1 MTANTNPNSSAN
13 SRIIGAARSVL
24 SLQKAFL
31 AIVLVVIAMALFN
44 LIPATKSEFFSQLNI
59 VDLLKSSSIFIML
72 AMGETVVLIAGGV
85 DLSIGGMMALSGV
98 VVILLMNAGVPI
110 PIAIALCLLLGLVVG
125 AINAFISVY
134 QRTEPFIITLGMG
147 IVLTGIGQQ
156 LTNAHP
162 VSSADPNFQNIAN
175 FQIFGV
181 IPTLVLVMLGVLA
194 VIYWVLRNTSFG
206 RNVYAVG
213 GDYEVA
219 KYSGIDVR
227 RTKAATYLICGLTA
241 ALGGVML
248 ASQLSSASSIAGDN
262 TALYVVC
269 AVVVGG
275 TSVAGGIGGAIK
287 STIGLILLG
296 ILTNAFNM
304 LRIDSLVSY
313 LPTALLGIIIVSILW
328 LDSYM
333 RKRKREAV

>member
-1 MTANTNPNSSAN
+1 MTSSVA
-13 SRIIGAARSVL
+13 RAAKSVL

-31 AIVLVVIAMALFN
+31 AIILVVIAMALFN
-44 LIPATKSEFFSQLNI
+44 LIPATRSEFFSQLNFI
-59 VDLLKSSSIFIML
+59 DLLKSSSIFLIL
-72 AMGETVVLIAGGV
+72 AMGETVVLIAAGV

-98 VVILLMNAGVPI
+98 VVILLMNAGVPT
-110 PIAIALCLLLGLVVG
+110 PVAIALCLLLGLVVG
-125 AINAFISVY
+125 AINAFISVH
-134 QRTEPFIITLGMG
+134 QKAEPFIITLGMG

-156 LTNAHP
+156 LTDAHP

-175 FQIFGV
+175 QQILGPV
-181 IPTLVLVMLGVLA
+181 PILVVVMLAVVGVT
-194 VIYWVLRNTSFG
+194 YWVLRSTSFG

-219 KYSGIDVR
+219 KYSGINVL
-227 RTKAATYLICGLTA
+227 RTKAATYLICGVTA
-241 ALGGVML
+241 ALAGVML
-248 ASQLSSASSIAGDN
+248 ASQLSSASSIAGDPVP
-262 TALYVVC
+262 LFVVC

-287 STIGLILLG
+287 STIGLVLLG

-313 LPTALLGIIIVSILW
+313 LPTALLGVIIVSILW
-328 LDSYM
+328 LDSYG

>member
-1 MTANTNPNSSAN
+1 MTRQVASN
-13 SRIIGAARSVL
+13 SRVVRSTRSVA

-31 AIVLVVIAMALFN
+31 AIILVVIAMALFN
-44 LIPATKSEFFSQLNI
+44 LNPGTRTEFFTEVNFI
-59 VDLLKSSSIFIML
+59 DLAKSSSIFLIL

-98 VVILLMNAGVPI
+98 VVIMLMNAGVPTV
-110 PIAIALCLLLGLVVG
+110 IAIALCLLLGLAVG

-147 IVLTGIGQQ
+147 IILTGIGQQ

-162 VSSADPNFQNIAN
+162 VSSADPNFQDLAN
-175 FQIFGV
+175 LQILGP
-181 IPTLVLVMLGVLA
+181 IPILVVVMLGVLA
-194 VIYWVLRNTSFG
+194 VVYWMLRSTSFG

-241 ALGGVML
+241 AFGGVML
-248 ASQLSSASSIAGDN
+248 ASQLNSASSIAGEN
-262 TALYVVC
+262 TPLYVVC

-275 TSVAGGIGGAIK
+275 TSVAGGIGGVIK
-287 STIGLILLG
+287 SAIGLVLLG
-296 ILTNAFNM
+296 LLTNAFNM
-304 LRIDSLVSY
+304 LRIDSYVSY
-313 LPTALLGIIIVSILW
+313 LPTALL
-328 LDSYM
+328 
-333 RKRKREAV
+333 

>member
-1 MTANTNPNSSAN
+1 MNARQLNMN
-13 SRIIGAARSVL
+13 SRIRRSSSTVL
-24 SLQKAFL
+24 GLQKAFL
-31 AIVLVVIAMALFN
+31 AIILVVLAMAVFN
-44 LIPATKSEFFSQLNI
+44 LNPGTRSEFFSELNL
-59 VDLLKSSSIFIML
+59 VDLLKSSSIFMIL

-98 VVILLMNAGVPI
+98 VVIQLINAGVPI
-110 PIAIALCLLLGLVVG
+110 PVAIALCLLMGLAVG

-134 QRTEPFIITLGMG
+134 QRAEPFIITLGMG
-147 IVLTGIGQQ
+147 IALTGIGQQ

-162 VSSADPNFQNIAN
+162 VTSTDPAFQNIAN
-175 FQIFGV
+175 LQVLGP
-181 IPTLVLVMLGVLA
+181 IPILVVVMLVVLGGVF
-194 VIYWVLRNTSFG
+194 WMLRSTSFG

-219 KYSGIDVR
+219 KYSGINVV
-227 RTKAATYLICGLTA
+227 RTKAATYLICSLTA
-241 ALGGVML
+241 SLGGVML

-287 STIGLILLG
+287 SAIGLVLLG

-313 LPTALLGIIIVSILW
+313 LPTALLGVIIVSILW
-328 LDSYM
+328 LDSYG
-333 RKRKREAV
+333 RKRRREAI

>member
-1 MTANTNPNSSAN
+1 MN
-13 SRIIGAARSVL
+13 SRIIGASKSFL

-44 LIPATKSEFFSQLNI
+44 LIPATRSEFFSQVNI
-59 VDLLKSSSIFIML
+59 VDLVKSSSIFIML

-98 VVILLMNAGVPI
+98 VVIMLMNAGVPI
-110 PIAIALCLLLGLVVG
+110 PVAIALTLLLGLVVG

-147 IVLTGIGQQ
+147 IALTGIGQQ

-162 VSSADPNFQNIAN
+162 VSSTDPVFQDLAN
-175 FQIFGV
+175 LQILGP
-181 IPTLVLVMLGVLA
+181 IPILVVVMLAVLA

-248 ASQLSSASSIAGDN
+248 ASQLSSASSIVGEN

-296 ILTNAFNM
+296 LLTNAFNM

-328 LDSYM
+328 LDSYG
-333 RKRKREAV
+333 RKRKRESV

>member
-1 MTANTNPNSSAN
+1 MNT
-13 SRIIGAARSVL
+13 RIIGAARSIL
-24 SLQKAFL
+24 ALQKAFL
-31 AIVLVVIAMALFN
+31 AIILVVLAMAVFN
-44 LIPATKSEFFSQLNI
+44 MIPETRSEFFSEVNF
-59 VDLLKSSSIFIML
+59 VDLLKSSSIFLIL
-72 AMGETVVLIAGGV
+72 AMGESVVLIAGGV

-98 VVILLMNAGVPI
+98 VVIMLINAGVPI
-110 PIAIALCLLLGLVVG
+110 PVAFALCLLLGLAVG

-147 IVLTGIGQQ
+147 IVLTGIGLQ
-156 LTNAHP
+156 LTDAHP
-162 VSSADPNFQNIAN
+162 VTSIDPGFQNIAN
-175 FQIFGV
+175 LRIFG
-181 IPTLVLVMLGVLA
+181 LVPILVVVMLAVLA
-194 VIYWVLRNTSFG
+194 VLYWMLRSTSYG

-219 KYSGIDVR
+219 KYSGINVL
-227 RTKAATYLICGLTA
+227 RTKAATYLICSLTA
-241 ALGGVML
+241 TLGGVML

-262 TALYVVC
+262 TPLYVVC

-287 STIGLILLG
+287 SAIGLILLG

-304 LRIDSLVSY
+304 LRIDSYVSY
-313 LPTALLGIIIVSILW
+313 LPTALLGVIIVSILW
-328 LDSYM
+328 LDSYG